1 VRLREQVPLPL
12 FNEQVEIAEH
22 ICELQLYS
30 TKEVFT
36 MADIHAQTGG
46 IHDKAATFA
55 NQSVELGDLITK
67 VNGTLEELQSYWKGP
82 AAIQFNDLMNEW
94 HKDVNDIKQVLE
106 TVAEKVKGAG
116 TGYEDLDGQIQRSFR
131 F

>member
-1 VRLREQVPLPL
+1 
-12 FNEQVEIAEH
+12 
-22 ICELQLYS
+22 
-30 TKEVFT
+30 

-46 IHDKAATFA
+46 IHGGAAKFA
-55 NQSVELGDLITK
+55 HQSVELGDLIST

-82 AAIQFNDLMNEW
+82 AAAQFTDLMNEW

-106 TVAEKVKGAG
+106 TVAEKVKSAG
-116 TGYEDLDGQIQRSFR
+116 TGYEDLDGQIQRAFR